1 MSFKYD
7 KENLFAEFK
16 VAKEKDVKLSKR
28 KSMMDKL
35 NDYYTNRV
43 QFCRDHIELKKQH
56 PEYYDGIDV
65 KFDNL
70 LVGYQSVSPL
80 DYFYNKVFGMSYAE
94 KMRISDIELQEKK
107 ANEGVSVR

>member
-16 VAKEKDVKLSKR
+16 IAKEKDVKLSKK
-28 KSMMDKL
+28 KSMLDKL

-70 LVGYQSVSPL
+70 LVGYQ
-80 DYFYNKVFGMSYAE
+80 
-94 KMRISDIELQEKK
+94 
-107 ANEGVSVR
+107 